1 VTGAQTVTVCEC
13 DGIDRF
19 STCSVKR
26 LSVLA
31 YIGAS
36 GIRRGYVSRVL
47 VHGDQKRQ
55 YVLLYDRSIET
66 AVSHK

>member
-1 VTGAQTVTVCEC
+1 MTDCEC
-13 DGIDRF
+13 DGIDHF
-19 STCSVKR
+19 NTCPVKR

-55 YVLLYDRSIET
+55 YVLLYDRSTET
-66 AVSHK
+66 VVRHK